1 MTINEDQRRLID
13 LVAEGAGWSWADVEA
28 LSWALF
34 DEVVAG
40 LTERQADELT
50 DWLPV
55 GSETR

>member
-1 MTINEDQRRLID
+1 MTITEQQRRLID

-55 GSETR
+55 GV